1 MTHSIGMIYDSEY
14 AKANELLNKLR
25 DQFYNTSMNP
35 QDLVD
40 RIIEAFQRIGLVVDV
55 KTWSTG
61 QVDGHHPITG
71 EELLTEDVGRYA
83 FDVELIGRV
92 ERHEFDHDKMA
103 TEVQRNILGLEN
115 DGPGQIHAPAN
126 MDEIVKR
133 YTKGHT
139 C

>member
-14 AKANELLNKLR
+14 AKANELLNSLR
-25 DQFYNTSMNP
+25 DRFYNTSMNP

-40 RIIEAFQRIGLVVDV
+40 RIIEEFRKIGLVVDV

-71 EELLTEDVGRYA
+71 EELVTEDPNRWA
-83 FDVELIGRV
+83 FDVELLGRV

-103 TEVQRNILGLEN
+103 AEVQGNILGLKD
-115 DGPGQIHAPAN
+115 DGPSKIHAPAN
-126 MDEIVKR
+126 MDEIVRK

>member
-40 RIIEAFQRIGLVVDV
+40 RITEEFQRIGLVVDV

-61 QVDGHHPITG
+61 QVDGHHPITN
-71 EELLTEDVGRYA
+71 EELVTEDPNRWA

-92 ERHEFDHDKMA
+92 ERHEFDHDRMA
-103 TEVQRNILGLEN
+103 AEVQGNILGLQN
-115 DGPGQIHAPAN
+115 DGPGQIRAPKN
-126 MDEIVKR
+126 LDEIVR
-133 YTKGHT
+133 QYTKGHT
-139 C
+139 H